1 MTTACLPV
9 VFLVSPVIDEVGD
22 KEGGNHRE
30 EGGANAPQGVRHLR
44 KGSTGWPVPHFS
56 TYIIKHNFYLYDF
69 LPIEMRDH
77 PSPEGSCEG
86 FLLVGR
92 EVVPWIYL
100 CNIM

>member
-44 KGSTGWPVPHFS
+44 KGSTGCWPVTHFS
-56 TYIIKHNFYLYDF
+56 IQTIEHNFYLVGFSSDRN
-69 LPIEMRDH
+69 ER
-77 PSPEGSCEG
+77 SPQS
-86 FLLVGR
+86 
-92 EVVPWIYL
+92 
-100 CNIM
+100 